1 MCGIVETI
9 FMALGIVSVF
19 IQVYRISNQLFKE
32 KLRRETKQI
41 LFYLAIFVICAIIF
55 TGVQF
60 IILNSHD

>member
-60 IILNSHD
+60 IILDSHD